1 MKLWTNNNYTVAN
14 FQQNANKL
22 MFILTCSFFNEKVKP
37 FSIFYFHLKDRMLEW
52 QLLIISGSFHLV
64 GVVSWGLGCGE
75 VSKVYVWFNWMTMN
89 PIFFEV
95 HFFSLPSLRQRRY
108 GTLSPITC
116 ISYHCEVVRIYV
128 HMYLLSWMAFSL
140 YLV

>member
-1 MKLWTNNNYTVAN
+1 MKPWTNINYVVTN

-22 MFILTCSFFNEKVKP
+22 VLILTWRFFNEKVKP
-37 FSIFYFHLKDRMLEW
+37 FSTFYFHLKDKMLEW

-89 PIFFEV
+89 LIFFEV
-95 HFFSLPSLRQRRY
+95 HSFSFSSLWAWRNWSLSLVCFDWKENSLINEMPSLVKNPL
-108 GTLSPITC
+108 T
-116 ISYHCEVVRIYV
+116 
-128 HMYLLSWMAFSL
+128 
-140 YLV
+140 